1 MSAIPTAMRGVWP
14 SPASTRGRRNCF
26 KLDDLLVSTRQHL
39 AADFGRLSGN
49 ANLLTAQ
56 DIQTNAISQGEP
68 LFNTIERVRPQWLSV
83 RAGQPQPTVF
93 IDGANAGDL
102 GALRTVN
109 AGTVQEVRYIR
120 AEAAAARF
128 GGVYE
133 GGVIE
138 VVLRQ

>member
-1 MSAIPTAMRGVWP
+1 MRARLLSVALLIFAAACASAGGTTG
-14 SPASTRGRRNCF
+14 G
-26 KLDDLLVSTRQHL
+26 
-39 AADFGRLSGN
+39 GN

-68 LFNTIERVRPQWLSV
+68 LYNTIERVRPQWLSV

-93 IDGANAGDL
+93 IDGANAGNL

-109 AGTVQEVRYIR
+109 AGTVQEVRFIR

-128 GGVYE
+128 GGGFE

>member
-1 MSAIPTAMRGVWP
+1 MRARLLSVALLLFAAACASSGGGTAG
-14 SPASTRGRRNCF
+14 G
-26 KLDDLLVSTRQHL
+26 
-39 AADFGRLSGN
+39 GN

>member
-1 MSAIPTAMRGVWP
+1 MRARLLSVV
-14 SPASTRGRRNCF
+14 
-26 KLDDLLVSTRQHL
+26 LLLVATACASSGG
-39 AADFGRLSGN
+39 AAGGGGN

-68 LFNTIERVRPQWLSV
+68 LYSTIERIRPQWLAV
-83 RAGQPQPTVF
+83 RAGQPEPAVF
-93 IDGANAGDL
+93 IDGANAGTL

-109 AGTVQEVRYIR
+109 AGNVQEVRYIR

-128 GGVYE
+128 GGGFE